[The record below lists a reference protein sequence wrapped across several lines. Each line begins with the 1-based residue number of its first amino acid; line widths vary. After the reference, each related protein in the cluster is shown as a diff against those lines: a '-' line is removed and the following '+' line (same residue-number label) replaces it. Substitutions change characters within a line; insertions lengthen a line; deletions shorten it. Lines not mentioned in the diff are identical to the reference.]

1 MNDLYTYGQDV
12 TSEHPEVKITIEVIT
27 PDVAQRMLKSNVHN
41 RKMKRAGYV
50 QDMLDGAWEL
60 NGSSIVFSDTGA
72 LLDGQNR
79 LMACIRAN
87 KPFVTVV
94 VRGIVATAQESM
106 DIGAA
111 RTLSDM
117 LTLRGYPNAITLAS
131 VTAALARVDRHGK
144 IEAGFYKIAS
154 DTFTRRQ
161 LLRYVEENYESME
174 LGKIVNYTKRVL
186 TKFEPASLWGVLIRE
201 MLKSGDANVE
211 EFVKQINGTT
221 TPSPQVFQLL
231 KKLTKNREST
241 KTEQKKIIAAWIIKT
256 WNAWMKGVPVTP
268 RTLCL
273 TLGGAHPENFPT
285 VYVAE

>member
-211 EFVKQINGTT
+211 EFIKQINGTT

-268 RTLCL
+268 NTLRL

>member
-12 TSEHPEVKITIEVIT
+12 TSEHPKVKITIEVIT
-27 PDVAQRMLKSNVHN
+27 PDVARRMLKSNVHN

-131 VTAALARVDRHGK
+131 VTPALARVDRHGN
-144 IEAGFYKIAS
+144 IEVGFYKMAS

-211 EFVKQINGTT
+211 DFIKQINGTT

-241 KTEQKKIIAAWIIKT
+241 KTEQKKIVAAWIIKT

-268 RTLCL
+268 ATLRL